1 MKKIQAAF
9 LALVFLFPATLLS
22 EAKNEFDLK
31 ELIQIGLANNLFISA
46 QLRAI
51 EAKKAA
57 YASSK
62 RLINPEIELV
72 VGKAKAYNGIEKR
85 NTGGLRITQPIEN
98 PFKRHYR
105 IQARKNDLAAAE
117 YLYQYNRLEIA
128 FFIKNQFYQLLMLE
142 ENKYIAQKNLKSI
155 QDIYKLIQKRA
166 ELGEVK
172 ELEAIKLYVET
183 LKARK
188 ELSRL
193 KTEIRLAKDNLN
205 KFLGNALP
213 SDFSVSGQLEYLQIS
228 LQEETLLQKT
238 LSIHPL
244 LKQKERILEQTKSNL
259 NFIKWQRLPDFKLS
273 GFSQKGLDGKNQGIG
288 ISFDIPLWNFK
299 STEIA
304 EAENLSL
311 KQNDELSALQIEVV
325 TQVKA
330 KLSQFELSQQT
341 IELFRTG
348 LLKQAEE
355 SLKIS
360 EVSYKEGEISL
371 IDFLDSQRTYYSI
384 REDFHE
390 ALYNLNADKA
400 ALEKAIGEELK

>member
-1 MKKIQAAF
+1 MKKILVAF
-9 LALVFLFPATLLS
+9 LALIFLFPATLIS
-22 EAKNEFDLK
+22 ETKNEFDLK
-31 ELIQIGLANNLFISA
+31 ELIQIGLANNFLISA

-51 EAKKAA
+51 EAKKAS

-72 VGKAKAYNGIEKR
+72 TGKAKAYNGIDKR

-105 IQARKNDLAAAE
+105 IQARKNDLEAAE
-117 YLYQYNRLEIA
+117 YLYQYNRLEIG
-128 FFIKNQFYQLLMLE
+128 FFIKTQFYQLLMLE
-142 ENKYIAQKNLKSI
+142 ENKDIAQKNLKSI

-193 KTEIRLAKDNLN
+193 KTEILLAKNNLN

-213 SDFSVSGQLEYLQIS
+213 SDFSVNGQLEYSQIS
-228 LQEETLLQKT
+228 LQEEMLLQKT
-238 LSIHPL
+238 LSSHPL
-244 LKQKERILEQTKSNL
+244 LKQKERILEQTKSNV
-259 NFIKWQRLPDFKLS
+259 NFVKWQRLPDFKLS
-273 GFSQKGLDGKNQGIG
+273 GFSQKELDGKNQGIG

-311 KQNDELSALQIEVV
+311 KQEDELSALQIELV

-330 KLSQFELSQQT
+330 KLSQFKLSQQT
-341 IELFRTG
+341 IGLFRTG

-360 EVSYKEGEISL
+360 EISYKEGEISL

-384 REDFHE
+384 REDFQE

>member
-1 MKKIQAAF
+1 MKKIKAAF
-9 LALVFLFPATLLS
+9 LALIFLFPTTLIS

-31 ELIQIGLANNLFISA
+31 ELIQIGLANNFLISA

-51 EAKKAA
+51 EAKKAS

-72 VGKAKAYNGIEKR
+72 AGKAKAYNGIEKR
-85 NTGGLRITQPIEN
+85 NTRGLRITQPIEN

-105 IQARKNDLAAAE
+105 IQARKNDLEAAE
-117 YLYQYNRLEIA
+117 YLYQYNRLEIV
-128 FFIKNQFYQLLMLE
+128 FFIKIQFYQLLMLE
-142 ENKYIAQKNLKSI
+142 ENKDIAQKNLKSI

-193 KTEIRLAKDNLN
+193 KTEIHLAKDNLN

-213 SDFSVSGQLEYLQIS
+213 SDFSVNGQLEYLQIS

-273 GFSQKGLDGKNQGIG
+273 GFSQKELDGKNQGIG

-311 KQNDELSALQIEVV
+311 KQDDELSALQIEVV

-330 KLSQFELSQQT
+330 KLSQFKLSQQT
-341 IELFRTG
+341 IGLFRTG

-371 IDFLDSQRTYYSI
+371 IDWLDSQRTYYSI
-384 REDFHE
+384 REDFQE
-390 ALYNLNADKA
+390 ALYNLNVDKA

>member
-330 KLSQFELSQQT
+330 KLSQFKLSQQT

>member
-1 MKKIQAAF
+1 M
-9 LALVFLFPATLLS
+9 VT
-22 EAKNEFDLK
+22 
-31 ELIQIGLANNLFISA
+31 
-46 QLRAI
+46 
-51 EAKKAA
+51 
-57 YASSK
+57 
-62 RLINPEIELV
+62 
-72 VGKAKAYNGIEKR
+72 GKARAYNGIEKR

-105 IQARKNDLAAAE
+105 IQARKNDLEAAA
-117 YLYQYNRLEIA
+117 YLYQYNRLEIG
-128 FFIKNQFYQLLMLE
+128 FFIKTQFYQLLMLE
-142 ENKYIAQKNLKSI
+142 ENQDIAQKNLQSI

-183 LKARK
+183 LKAQK

-193 KTEIRLAKDNLN
+193 ETEIRLAKNNLN
-205 KFLGNALP
+205 KLLGNALP
-213 SDFSVSGQLEYLQIS
+213 TDFSVSGQLEYLQIS
-228 LQEETLLQKT
+228 LLEDTLLKKT
-238 LSIHPL
+238 LSSHPL

-273 GFSQKGLDGKNQGIG
+273 GFSQKELDGKNQGIG
-288 ISFDIPLWNFK
+288 ISFDLPLWNFK

-311 KQNDELSALQIEVV
+311 KQGDELSALQIELV

-330 KLSQFELSQQT
+330 KLSQLKLSQQT
-341 IELFRTG
+341 IGLFRTG
-348 LLKQAEE
+348 LLKQAEA

-360 EVSYKEGEISL
+360 EASYKEGEISL

>member
-1 MKKIQAAF
+1 MKKILVAF
-9 LALVFLFPATLLS
+9 LALIFLFPATLIS
-22 EAKNEFDLK
+22 ETKNEFDLK
-31 ELIQIGLANNLFISA
+31 ELIQIGLANNFLISA

-51 EAKKAA
+51 EAKKAS

-72 VGKAKAYNGIEKR
+72 TGKAKAYNGIDKR

-105 IQARKNDLAAAE
+105 IQARKNDLEAAE
-117 YLYQYNRLEIA
+117 YLYQYNRLEIG
-128 FFIKNQFYQLLMLE
+128 FFIKTQFYQLLMLE
-142 ENKYIAQKNLKSI
+142 ENKDIAQKNLKSI

-193 KTEIRLAKDNLN
+193 KTEILMAKDNLN

-213 SDFSVSGQLEYLQIS
+213 SDFSVNGQLEYSQIS
-228 LQEETLLQKT
+228 LQEEMLLQKT
-238 LSIHPL
+238 LSSHPL
-244 LKQKERILEQTKSNL
+244 LKQKERILEQTKSNV
-259 NFIKWQRLPDFKLS
+259 NFVKWQRLPDFKLS
-273 GFSQKGLDGKNQGIG
+273 GFSQKELDGKNQGIG

-311 KQNDELSALQIEVV
+311 KQEDELSALQIELV

-330 KLSQFELSQQT
+330 KLSQFKLSQQT
-341 IELFRTG
+341 IGLFRTG

-360 EVSYKEGEISL
+360 EISYKEGEISL

-384 REDFHE
+384 REDFQE

>member
-1 MKKIQAAF
+1 MKKIIAAF
-9 LALVFLFPATLLS
+9 SVLVFLFPAILLS

-31 ELIQIGLANNLFISA
+31 ELIQIGLANNLLISA

-51 EAKKAA
+51 EAKKAS

-62 RLINPEIELV
+62 RLINPEVELV
-72 VGKAKAYNGIEKR
+72 AGKAKAYNGIEKR

-105 IQARKNDLAAAE
+105 IQARKNDWEAAE
-117 YLYQYNRLEIA
+117 YLYKYNRLEIG
-128 FFIKNQFYQLLMLE
+128 FFIKTQFYQLLMLE
-142 ENKYIAQKNLKSI
+142 ENKGIAQNNLKSI
-155 QDIYKLIQKRA
+155 QDMHKLIQKRA

-172 ELEAIKLYVET
+172 ELEAIKLYVEI

-193 KTEIRLAKDNLN
+193 KTEIRLAKDKLN
-205 KFLGNALP
+205 QFLGNALP
-213 SDFSVSGQLEYLQIS
+213 SDFSVRGKLEYLQVF
-228 LQEETLLQKT
+228 LQEEALLQKT

-244 LKQKERILEQTKSNL
+244 LNQKEKILEQAKSNL
-259 NFIKWQRLPDFKLS
+259 NFIKWRRLPDFKLS
-273 GFSQKGLDGKNQGIG
+273 GFSQKELDGKNQGIG
-288 ISFDIPLWNFK
+288 ISFNIPLWNFK

-311 KQNDELSALQIEVV
+311 KQDDELLALQIELI

-330 KLSQFELSQQT
+330 KLSHFRLSQQT
-341 IELFRTG
+341 IGLFRTG
-348 LLKQAEE
+348 LLKYAQE

-384 REDFHE
+384 QEDFQE

>member
-1 MKKIQAAF
+1 MKKILAAF
-9 LALVFLFPATLLS
+9 SVLVFLFPAIILS
-22 EAKNEFDLK
+22 DAKNEFDLK
-31 ELIQIGLANNLFISA
+31 ELIQIGLANNLLISA

-51 EAKKAA
+51 EAKKAS

-62 RLINPEIELV
+62 RLINPEVELV
-72 VGKAKAYNGIEKR
+72 AGKAKAYDGIKKK
-85 NTGGLRITQPIEN
+85 NTGELRITQPIEN

-105 IQARKNDLAAAE
+105 IQARKNDWEAAE
-117 YLYQYNRLEIA
+117 YLYQYNRLEIV
-128 FFIKNQFYQLLMLE
+128 FFIKTQFYQLLMLE
-142 ENKYIAQKNLKSI
+142 ENKDIAQNNLKSI
-155 QDIYKLIQKRA
+155 QDMHKLIQKRA

-172 ELEAIKLYVET
+172 ELEAIKLYVEI

-193 KTEIRLAKDNLN
+193 KTEIRLTKDKLN
-205 KFLGNALP
+205 QFLGNALP
-213 SDFSVSGQLEYLQIS
+213 SDFSVNGQLEYLQIS
-228 LQEETLLQKT
+228 LQEEMLLEKI
-238 LSIHPL
+238 LSSHPL

-259 NFIKWQRLPDFKLS
+259 NFVKWQRLPDFKLS
-273 GFSQKGLDGKNQGIG
+273 GFSQKELDGKNQGIG

-311 KQNDELSALQIEVV
+311 KQEDELSALQIELV
-325 TQVKA
+325 TQIKA
-330 KLSQFELSQQT
+330 KLGQFKLSQQT
-341 IELFRTG
+341 IGLFRTG

-360 EVSYKEGEISL
+360 EISYKEGEISL

-384 REDFHE
+384 QEDFQE

>member
-1 MKKIQAAF
+1 MKKILAAF
-9 LALVFLFPATLLS
+9 SVLVFLFPYTIFS
-22 EAKNEFDLK
+22 EAKDEFGLK
-31 ELIQIGLANNLFISA
+31 ELIQIGLAKNFLISA

-51 EAKKAA
+51 EAKKAS

-72 VGKAKAYNGIEKR
+72 TGKAKAYNGIEKR

-105 IQARKNDLAAAE
+105 IQARKNDLEAAE
-117 YLYQYNRLEIA
+117 YLYQYTRLEIV
-128 FFIKNQFYQLLMLE
+128 FFIKNQFSQLLMLE
-142 ENKYIAQKNLKSI
+142 ENKDIAQKNFKSI
-155 QDIYKLIQKRA
+155 QNIYKLIQKRA

-193 KTEIRLAKDNLN
+193 KTEIRLAKNKLN
-205 KFLGNALP
+205 EFLGNALP
-213 SDFSVSGQLEYLQIS
+213 SDFSVSGQLEFLQIS
-228 LQEETLLQKT
+228 LQEDTLLQKA

-273 GFSQKGLDGKNQGIG
+273 GFSQKELDGKNQGIG

-311 KQNDELSALQIEVV
+311 KQGDELSALQIELV

-330 KLSQFELSQQT
+330 KLSQFKLSQQT

-348 LLKQAEE
+348 LLKQAEA

-360 EVSYKEGEISL
+360 EISYTEGEISL

>member
-1 MKKIQAAF
+1 MKKILVAF
-9 LALVFLFPATLLS
+9 LALIFLFPATLIS
-22 EAKNEFDLK
+22 ETKNEFDLK
-31 ELIQIGLANNLFISA
+31 ELIQIGLANNFLISA

-51 EAKKAA
+51 EAKKAS

-72 VGKAKAYNGIEKR
+72 TGKAKAYNGIDKR

-105 IQARKNDLAAAE
+105 IQARKNDLEAAE
-117 YLYQYNRLEIA
+117 YLYQYNRLEIG
-128 FFIKNQFYQLLMLE
+128 FFIKTQFYQLLMLE
-142 ENKYIAQKNLKSI
+142 ENKDIAQKNLKLI

-193 KTEIRLAKDNLN
+193 KTEILLAKDNLN

-213 SDFSVSGQLEYLQIS
+213 SDFSVNGQLEYSQIS
-228 LQEETLLQKT
+228 LQEEMLLQKT
-238 LSIHPL
+238 LSSHPL
-244 LKQKERILEQTKSNL
+244 LKQKERILEQTKSNV
-259 NFIKWQRLPDFKLS
+259 NFVKWQRLPDFKLS
-273 GFSQKGLDGKNQGIG
+273 GFSQKELDGKNQGIG

-311 KQNDELSALQIEVV
+311 KQEDELSALQIELV

-330 KLSQFELSQQT
+330 KLSQFKLSQQT
-341 IELFRTG
+341 IGLFRTG

-360 EVSYKEGEISL
+360 EISYKEGEISL

-384 REDFHE
+384 REDFQE

>member
-1 MKKIQAAF
+1 MKKIKAAF

-46 QLRAI
+46 QMRAI
-51 EAKKAA
+51 EAKKAS

-105 IQARKNDLAAAE
+105 SQARKNDLEAAE
-117 YLYQYNRLEIA
+117 YLYQYKRLEIV

-142 ENKYIAQKNLKSI
+142 ENKDIAQENLKSI

-183 LKARK
+183 LKAQK

-273 GFSQKGLDGKNQGIG
+273 GFSQKELDGKNQGIG

-311 KQNDELSALQIEVV
+311 KQDDELSALQIEVV

-330 KLSQFELSQQT
+330 KLSQFKLSQQT
-341 IELFRTG
+341 IGLFRTG

-360 EVSYKEGEISL
+360 EVSYKAGEISL

>member
-1 MKKIQAAF
+1 MKKILVAF
-9 LALVFLFPATLLS
+9 LALIFLFPATLIS
-22 EAKNEFDLK
+22 ETKNEFDLK
-31 ELIQIGLANNLFISA
+31 ELIQIGLANNFLISA

-51 EAKKAA
+51 EAKKAS

-72 VGKAKAYNGIEKR
+72 TGKAKAYNGIDKR

-105 IQARKNDLAAAE
+105 IQARKNDLEAAE
-117 YLYQYNRLEIA
+117 YLYQYNRLEIG
-128 FFIKNQFYQLLMLE
+128 FFIKTQFYQLLMLE
-142 ENKYIAQKNLKSI
+142 ENKDIAQKNLKSI

-193 KTEIRLAKDNLN
+193 KTEILMAKDNLN

-213 SDFSVSGQLEYLQIS
+213 SDFSVNGQLEYSQIS
-228 LQEETLLQKT
+228 LQEEMLLQKT
-238 LSIHPL
+238 LSSHPL
-244 LKQKERILEQTKSNL
+244 LKQKERILEQTKSNV
-259 NFIKWQRLPDFKLS
+259 NFVKWQRLPDFKLS
-273 GFSQKGLDGKNQGIG
+273 GFSQKELDGKNQGIG

-311 KQNDELSALQIEVV
+311 KQEDELSALQIELV

-330 KLSQFELSQQT
+330 KLGQFKLSQQT
-341 IELFRTG
+341 IGLFRTG

-360 EVSYKEGEISL
+360 EISYKEGEISL

-384 REDFHE
+384 REDFQE

>member
-1 MKKIQAAF
+1 MKKIKAAF
-9 LALVFLFPATLLS
+9 LALIFLFPATLIL

-31 ELIQIGLANNLFISA
+31 ELIQIGLANNFLISA

-51 EAKKAA
+51 EAKKAS

-72 VGKAKAYNGIEKR
+72 AGKAKAYNGIEKR

-105 IQARKNDLAAAE
+105 IQARKNDLEAAE
-117 YLYQYNRLEIA
+117 YLYQYNRLEIG
-128 FFIKNQFYQLLMLE
+128 FFIKTQVYQLLMLE
-142 ENKYIAQKNLKSI
+142 ENKDIAQKNLKSI
-155 QDIYKLIQKRA
+155 QGIYKLIQKRA

-193 KTEIRLAKDNLN
+193 KTEIQLAKDNLN

-213 SDFSVSGQLEYLQIS
+213 SDFSVNGQLEYLQIS

-244 LKQKERILEQTKSNL
+244 LKQKERILEKTKSNV
-259 NFIKWQRLPDFKLS
+259 NFVKWQRLPDFKLS
-273 GFSQKGLDGKNQGIG
+273 GFSQKELDGKNQGIG
-288 ISFDIPLWNFK
+288 ISFDIPLWNLK
-299 STEIA
+299 STDIA

-311 KQNDELSALQIEVV
+311 KQEDELSALQIELV

-330 KLSQFELSQQT
+330 KLSQFKLSQQT
-341 IELFRTG
+341 IGLFRTG